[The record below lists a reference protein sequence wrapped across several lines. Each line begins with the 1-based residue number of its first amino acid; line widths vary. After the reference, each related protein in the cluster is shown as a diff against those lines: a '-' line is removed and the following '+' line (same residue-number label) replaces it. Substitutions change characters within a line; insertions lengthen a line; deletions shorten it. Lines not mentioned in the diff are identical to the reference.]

1 MNKNAAYKDQKYF
14 WPLGATEVSQVEQNQ
29 AGLSQLKR
37 FISRVMT
44 ASIKNQ
50 LIHAQDHK
58 LYCI

>member
-1 MNKNAAYKDQKYF
+1 MPHIKTRNIF
-14 WPLGATEVSQVEQNQ
+14 WPLGATEVRQVEQNQ

-50 LIHAQDHK
+50 LIQAQDHK
-58 LYCI
+58 LYFI